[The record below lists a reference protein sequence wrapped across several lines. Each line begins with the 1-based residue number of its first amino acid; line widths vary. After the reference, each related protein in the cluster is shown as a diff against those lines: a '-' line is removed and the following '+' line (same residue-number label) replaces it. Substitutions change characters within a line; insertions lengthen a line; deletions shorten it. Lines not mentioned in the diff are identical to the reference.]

1 MKRWVF
7 VLVVGAG
14 FLLVTLLFSTE
25 DPNLIKCG
33 GKIMSPGDVCETT
46 KNGRTTGED
55 TYAEMKAAAESRA
68 ATFRDHGIWMA
79 GVGVALT
86 GLGAT
91 MLIRGKRR
99 KATAVAAAGQDMR
112 PPFAQQPGFPPQQG
126 NPQQYVQQFPPQ
138 QPQPQSQPQLQPQPQ
153 PQSQP
158 QLQPQWQAGPPQQP
172 YPQQGGWP
180 QQPPQGGSAPQQF
193 GPPPQQQQQFG
204 PQGH

>member
-7 VLVVGAG
+7 VLVVGIG
-14 FLLVTLLFSTE
+14 FLVVTLLFSRE

-33 GKIMSPGDVCETT
+33 GRIMSPGDVCETT

-68 ATFRDHGIWMA
+68 ETFRNHGLWMA

-99 KATAVAAAGQDMR
+99 KDRAIAAARQDVQWQ
-112 PPFAQQPGFPPQQG
+112 AQPGFPQQQG
-126 NPQQYVQQFPPQ
+126 FP
-138 QPQPQSQPQLQPQPQ
+138 
-153 PQSQP
+153 
-158 QLQPQWQAGPPQQP
+158 QPQWQPAPGQQP
-172 YPQQGGWP
+172 YPPQNGWP
-180 QQPPQGGSAPQQF
+180 RQPGPPPQQF
-193 GPPPQQQQQFG
+193 GPP
-204 PQGH
+204 GHGGS

>member
-7 VLVVGAG
+7 VLVVGIG
-14 FLLVTLLFSTE
+14 FLVVTLLFSRE

-33 GKIMSPGDVCETT
+33 GRIMSPGDVCETT

-68 ATFRDHGIWMA
+68 ETFRNHGLWMA

-99 KATAVAAAGQDMR
+99 KDRAIAAARQDVQWQ
-112 PPFAQQPGFPPQQG
+112 AQPGFPRQQG
-126 NPQQYVQQFPPQ
+126 FQ
-138 QPQPQSQPQLQPQPQ
+138 
-153 PQSQP
+153 
-158 QLQPQWQAGPPQQP
+158 QPQWQPAPGQQPCPPQN
-172 YPQQGGWP
+172 GWP
-180 QQPPQGGSAPQQF
+180 QQPGPPPQQF
-193 GPPPQQQQQFG
+193 GPPG
-204 PQGH
+204 YGGS

>member
-7 VLVVGAG
+7 VLVVGIG
-14 FLLVTLLFSTE
+14 FLVVTLLFSRE

-33 GKIMSPGDVCETT
+33 GRIMSPGDVCETT

-68 ATFRDHGIWMA
+68 ETFRNHGLWMA

-99 KATAVAAAGQDMR
+99 KDRAIAVARQDVQWQ
-112 PPFAQQPGFPPQQG
+112 AQPGFPQQQG
-126 NPQQYVQQFPPQ
+126 FP
-138 QPQPQSQPQLQPQPQ
+138 
-153 PQSQP
+153 
-158 QLQPQWQAGPPQQP
+158 QPQWQPAPGQQP
-172 YPQQGGWP
+172 YPPQNGWP
-180 QQPPQGGSAPQQF
+180 PQPGPPPQQF
-193 GPPPQQQQQFG
+193 GPP
-204 PQGH
+204 GHGGS

>member
-7 VLVVGAG
+7 VLVVGIG
-14 FLLVTLLFSTE
+14 FLVVTLLFSRE

-33 GKIMSPGDVCETT
+33 GRIMSPGDVCETT

-68 ATFRDHGIWMA
+68 ETFRNHGLWMA

-99 KATAVAAAGQDMR
+99 KDRAIAAARQDVR
-112 PPFAQQPGFPPQQG
+112 WQAQPGFPQQQG
-126 NPQQYVQQFPPQ
+126 FQ
-138 QPQPQSQPQLQPQPQ
+138 
-153 PQSQP
+153 
-158 QLQPQWQAGPPQQP
+158 QPQWQPAPGRQP
-172 YPQQGGWP
+172 YPPQNGWP
-180 QQPPQGGSAPQQF
+180 QQPGPPPQQF
-193 GPPPQQQQQFG
+193 GPPG
-204 PQGH
+204 YGGS